1 MITPASKEYHAK
13 KEEVVMNVKLL
24 SILLV
29 LSMLV
34 TLTSCTAIQSV
45 DSISAIKSE
54 LQFEQITSTAFDPDV
69 QFITAS
75 NKIGFDWL
83 RSSDLNKNHLLS
95 PLSLSIALAMLQ
107 NGADLDTRDGIL
119 SAMNLSN
126 HADTEINEAYNALMA
141 SLSTKYSDSESMA
154 LKVYIANSFWL
165 REDIEPKQH
174 FIDTLKQTYD
184 ADVFHADFSD
194 SKTVDL
200 MNKWIEDHTE
210 GLLKD
215 TLKELSVE
223 AIAYLMNTV
232 YFKGAWLTPF
242 SANATLDHPFSRLN
256 GGQVN
261 VPMMQNTSF
270 FDYSET
276 EDVQIAIFPYYD
288 GMQMKVILPKGD
300 LDIWLEDND
309 SDAIQTLLANST
321 YNRARLQILMPKFEY
336 FVNNELNDFLIS
348 NGMSQAFDE
357 TNANFKPMI
366 ELATDNV
373 YISRIFQN
381 CKIINDE
388 KGTEAAAVTVVEI
401 EATSAMPDPALP
413 IPFECDRPF
422 LYIIEDTETQTALFT
437 GVVADPSAD

>member
-1 MITPASKEYHAK
+1 MK
-13 KEEVVMNVKLL
+13 VKFL
-24 SILLV
+24 SILLM
-29 LSMLV
+29 LSILM

-45 DSISAIKSE
+45 DSVNAIKSD
-54 LQFEQITSTAFDPDV
+54 LQFKQITLNAFDPDV
-69 QFITAS
+69 QYITAS
-75 NKIGFDWL
+75 NKLGYNWL
-83 RSSDLNKNHLLS
+83 RLSDLNKNQLLS

-107 NGADLDTRDGIL
+107 NGSDLDTRDGIL
-119 SAMNLSN
+119 TAMNLSN
-126 HADTEINEAYNALMA
+126 HSETEINEAYNALMA
-141 SLSTKYSDSESMA
+141 SLSTKYSDSESTA

-165 REDIEPKQH
+165 REDIEPKQN

-184 ADVFHADFSD
+184 ADVFRADFANSL
-194 SKTVDL
+194 TVDL

-215 TLKELSVE
+215 TMKELSAE
-223 AIAYLMNTV
+223 AVAYLMNTV
-232 YFKGAWLTPF
+232 YFKGSWLTPF
-242 SANATLDHPFSRLN
+242 SANATIEHSFSRLD
-256 GGQVN
+256 GQRVS
-261 VPMMQNTSF
+261 VPMMQKTSF
-270 FDYSET
+270 FDYFEG

-300 LDIWLEDND
+300 LDSWLQKHD
-309 SDAIQTLLANST
+309 SDAINTLLANSN
-321 YNRARLQILMPKFEY
+321 YNRARLQVLMPKFEY
-336 FVNNELNDFLIS
+336 FVNNVLNDFLIS

-381 CKIINDE
+381 CKVINDE

>member
-1 MITPASKEYHAK
+1 MK
-13 KEEVVMNVKLL
+13 VKIL
-24 SILLV
+24 SILLIV
-29 LSMLV
+29 S
-34 TLTSCTAIQSV
+34 TLMTFTGCTAIQSIDGTV
-45 DSISAIKSE
+45 ALKSD
-54 LQFEQITSTAFDPDV
+54 LQFKKVTSNTFDPDAEYT
-69 QFITAS
+69 TAS
-75 NKIGFDWL
+75 NKLGYDWL
-83 RSSDLNKNHLLS
+83 RSSDLDKNQLLS

-119 SAMNLSN
+119 SAMHLSN
-126 HADTEINEAYNALMA
+126 HSETEINEAYNALMA
-141 SLSTKYSDSESMA
+141 SLSTKYSDSDSTA

-165 REDIEPKQH
+165 REDIGPKQH

-200 MNKWIEDHTE
+200 MNNWIEDHTE

-215 TLKELSVE
+215 TMKELSDE

-242 SANATLDHPFSRLN
+242 IANATLEHPFSRLD
-256 GGQVN
+256 GKRVS
-261 VPMMQNTSF
+261 VPMMKNTSF

-288 GMQMKVILPKGD
+288 GMQMKVILPKSN
-300 LDIWLEDND
+300 LDTWLLNHD
-309 SDAIQTLLANST
+309 SDAIHALLANST
-321 YNRARLQILMPKFEY
+321 YERVRLQVLMPKFEY
-336 FVNNELNDFLIS
+336 FVNNVLNDFLIA

-373 YISRIFQN
+373 YISQIFQN
-381 CKIINDE
+381 CKVINDE

-422 LYIIEDTETQTALFT
+422 LYIIEDTETQTALFA